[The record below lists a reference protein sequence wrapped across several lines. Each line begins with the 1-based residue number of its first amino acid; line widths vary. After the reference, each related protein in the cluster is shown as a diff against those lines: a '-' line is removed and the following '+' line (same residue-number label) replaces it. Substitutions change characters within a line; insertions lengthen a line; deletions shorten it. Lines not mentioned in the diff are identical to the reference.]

1 MASQKFAII
10 DNPNGDSDGII
21 KGRDKQVIGRAW
33 NQDAPNGKF
42 INCTLQD
49 YWIVSEEDY
58 KLIKEYKKHGKDT
71 HDTRSQQV

>member
-1 MASQKFAII
+1 MASQKFFII

-21 KGRDKQVIGRAW
+21 QGRDKINIGRAW
-33 NQDAPNGKF
+33 NQDAPDGKF

-58 KLIKEYKKHGKDT
+58 KEYKQLKKQHESK
-71 HDTRSQQV
+71 